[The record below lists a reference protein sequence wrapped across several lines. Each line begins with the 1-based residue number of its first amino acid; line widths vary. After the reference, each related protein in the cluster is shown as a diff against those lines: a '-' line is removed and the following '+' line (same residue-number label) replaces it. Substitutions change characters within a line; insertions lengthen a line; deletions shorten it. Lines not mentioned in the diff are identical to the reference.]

1 MNAGRMNEE
10 WQTVAMPTSE
20 ASAQVLI
27 GLLQSEGIPAR
38 LKANVPVP
46 GLPLSF
52 RVQVPG
58 DQAGRAEDILL
69 NSQITEEELT
79 QLAVGTNPPD
89 AP

>member
-1 MNAGRMNEE
+1 MTDQ

-52 RVQVPG
+52 RVQVP
-58 DQAGRAEDILL
+58 DEQVRRAEEVLRS
-69 NSQITEEELT
+69 SQVTEEELT
-79 QLAVGTNPPD
+79 QLAVGTSPPD
-89 AP
+89 AT